1 MSDPGPFPVGE
12 TLGGGEFH
20 LTEHLCGL
28 GDSQLHLAACPAR
41 PGERYLVAVALAP
54 RLQVEPLRQR
64 LAYSYPHILDLCW
77 FGHFDV
83 AGDDPSRNLRQRS
96 HAAMVERLPPHGEW
110 LRALVTGALGAAAAV
125 DLGLAV
131 GRILAAPARDGHRLV
146 AIRPELIWGV
156 RRADAIAVTG
166 LSGRSGP
173 FFAQGQTAFPGSPP
187 LFERSYHAP
196 EIHARRDSR
205 EESLVFT
212 LAVMIAE
219 WATGTYPFPDARVG
233 VTIESLMKGHHAPL
247 EVPIQ
252 LASILIHAL
261 QPDPAD
267 RPTLGRF
274 LGRLAQLDPAALT
287 SDGRDPDHADPAQ
300 DASGEP

>member
-1 MSDPGPFPVGE
+1 MSEPGPFPIGE
-12 TLGGGEFH
+12 TLGRGAFRVTDH
-20 LTEHLCGL
+20 LAGR
-28 GDSQLHLAACPAR
+28 GDAQLHCAVSPAYLGSRFLAS
-41 PGERYLVAVALAP
+41 VALAP
-54 RLQVEPLRQR
+54 RLETGPLRQR
-64 LAYSYPHILDLCW
+64 LDYHYPGVLDLAW
-77 FGHFDV
+77 LGHFDV

-96 HAAMVERLPPHGEW
+96 YAAMVEQLPAGSES
-110 LRALVTGALGAAAAV
+110 LRTLVTGPLGAAPAV

-131 GRILAAPARDGHRLV
+131 GRILVAPARNGHRLV
-146 AIRPELIWGV
+146 AVRPELMWGV
-156 RRADAIAVTG
+156 ARGGAISVTA

-196 EIHARRDSR
+196 EIHAGRESQ

-219 WATGTYPFPDARVG
+219 WATGDYPFPDAQVG
-233 VTIESLMKGHHAPL
+233 GDLDSLKRGRHAPL

-252 LASILIHAL
+252 LASVLVHGL

-267 RPTLGRF
+267 RPSLGRF
-274 LGRLAQLDPAALT
+274 LERLALIDPARL
-287 SDGRDPDHADPAQ
+287 G
-300 DASGEP
+300 G